1 MFNILRP
8 INLLLLLAVQ
18 FTLWFRLCVPNVV
31 EAKLMEFILICISV
45 ICTAAAAY
53 IINDIV
59 DIATDKIN
67 KPQKVYI
74 KNYVS
79 KNKAFIAYFMLNAA
93 AITAAIFIFDLF
105 IIIITISSIALLYLY
120 SSKLKQTIFWGNLTI
135 ALLSA
140 LPVLELYFFFK
151 PSNADNEFLAYAL
164 FAFLTTLL
172 REIVKDK
179 EDSDGDLKSGIKTL
193 ANSISE
199 NKLKIVLY
207 AVNGSLTICLVCFL
221 FFIKDINI
229 SSFLLYMVTMIL
241 PALLIFV
248 LIYKLKNNF
257 TYSRLS
263 LSIKIYMFLGLI
275 RLWI

>member
-74 KNYVS
+74 KNYAS
-79 KNKAFIAYFMLNAA
+79 KKKAFIAYFMLNAA
-93 AITAAIFIFDLF
+93 AITAAIFVFDLF

-140 LPVLELYFFFK
+140 LPVLELYIFFR

-164 FAFLTTLL
+164 FALLTTLL
-172 REIVKDK
+172 REIVKDR
-179 EDSDGDLKSGIKTL
+179 EDSEGDLKSGIKTL

>member
-1 MFNILRP
+1 MFHILRP

-18 FTLWFRLCVPNVV
+18 FTLWFRLSVPNVV

-74 KNYVS
+74 KNYAS
-79 KNKAFIAYFMLNAA
+79 KKKAFIAYFMLNAA
-93 AITAAIFIFDLF
+93 AITAAIFVFDLF
-105 IIIITISSIALLYLY
+105 IIIVTISSIALLYLY
-120 SSKLKQTIFWGNLTI
+120 SSKLKQTIFWGNLSI

-140 LPVLELYFFFK
+140 LPVLEIYFYFSPINVNIDFFG
-151 PSNADNEFLAYAL
+151 YAL
-164 FAFLTTLL
+164 FALLTTLL
-172 REIVKDK
+172 REIVKDR
-179 EDSDGDLKSGIKTL
+179 EDSEGDLKSGIKTL
-193 ANSISE
+193 ANSISV
-199 NKLKIVLY
+199 NKLKMVLY

-221 FFIKDINI
+221 FFMKDINI
-229 SSFLLYMVTMIL
+229 NIFLLYMVTMVL

-248 LIYKLKNNF
+248 LIYKLKTQY

-263 LSIKIYMFLGLI
+263 LFIKIYMFLGLI
-275 RLWI
+275 RLWF